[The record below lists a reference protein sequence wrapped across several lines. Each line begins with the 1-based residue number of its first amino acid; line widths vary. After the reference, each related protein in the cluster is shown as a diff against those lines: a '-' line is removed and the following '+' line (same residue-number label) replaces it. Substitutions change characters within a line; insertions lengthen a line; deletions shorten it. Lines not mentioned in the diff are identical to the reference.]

1 MPWNL
6 DLLCDVFV
14 CASDAAAAAAA
25 ADADAEPMLLLL
37 TTLGDR

>member
-25 ADADAEPMLLLL
+25 DADAEPMLLLL